1 MPVQFLM
8 QWIAAVQSPDIFSR
22 IGEKKMKFA
31 SLLKLMFVLTVTFLF
46 VSCGSESVPTQSE
59 NTNLLANAAQPA
71 GIPSQPMVH
80 SSAGQGGA
88 HHAEQIV
95 FSGVG
100 FSSLGPFGFWLWS
113 QDEEA
118 RPPYRGEAAGAVY
131 LYALGLTRGVEG
143 EVVETSEG
151 VYEISVAARRDSAI
165 VATFTNVPPTVH
177 GPNNTV
183 NAVFTT
189 PSGTG
194 SSTSAVVNVTGPEEE

>member
-1 MPVQFLM
+1 
-8 QWIAAVQSPDIFSR
+8 
-22 IGEKKMKFA
+22 MKIVP
-31 SLLKLMFVLTVTFLF
+31 LLKLLFVLTVSFLF

-59 NTNLLANAAQPA
+59 TGGTLANAASPP
-71 GIPSQPMVH
+71 GIPSPPAGFH
-80 SSAGQGGA
+80 ATAGQGGE

-100 FSSLGPFGFWLWS
+100 FSTLGPFGFWLWS
-113 QDEEA
+113 MDEDA
-118 RPPYRGEAAGAVY
+118 HPPYRGEAAGSVY

-194 SSTSAVVNVTGPEEE
+194 TSTSAVVNVTGPEED